1 MIRNPFATDIPDCL
15 NLLMMLKP
23 SKPGA
28 YFMLFVTEETVK
40 LQKEKVVGVERV
52 SAFNF
57 AYGFQSA

>member
-1 MIRNPFATDIPDCL
+1 
-15 NLLMMLKP
+15 
-23 SKPGA
+23 
-28 YFMLFVTEETVK
+28 MLFVTEETVK